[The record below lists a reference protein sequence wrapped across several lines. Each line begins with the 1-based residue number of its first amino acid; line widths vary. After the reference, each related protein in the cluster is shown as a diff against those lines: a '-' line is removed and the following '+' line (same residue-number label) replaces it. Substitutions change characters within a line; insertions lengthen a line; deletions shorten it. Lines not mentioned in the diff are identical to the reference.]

1 MILDSLQ
8 NAGLYETIHPRF
20 KQAFDFLCNT
30 DLLALPLGKTE
41 LDGSNLLVNVFEITG
56 KTPETARL
64 ETHNRYIDIQIP
76 LTAPETMGWLAGS
89 ELKEVS
95 DDYNQVKD
103 ITFFADKAST
113 FVTVNPLE
121 FAVFFP
127 EDGHQPGICE
137 GIQRK
142 IVVKVLV

>member
-1 MILDSLQ
+1 
-8 NAGLYETIHPRF
+8 
-20 KQAFDFLCNT
+20 
-30 DLLALPLGKTE
+30 
-41 LDGSNLLVNVFEITG
+41 
-56 KTPETARL
+56 
-64 ETHNRYIDIQIP
+64 
-76 LTAPETMGWLAGS
+76 
-89 ELKEVS
+89 LKEVS

>member
-8 NAGLYETIHPRF
+8 HAGLYETIHPRF
-20 KQAFDFLCNT
+20 KQAFDFLCKT

-41 LDGSNLLVNVFEITG
+41 LDGPNLLVNVFEITG

-137 GIQRK
+137 GKQRK

>member
-95 DDYNQVKD
+95 NDYNQVKD

>member
-20 KQAFDFLCNT
+20 KQAFDFLRNT
-30 DLLALPLGKTE
+30 DLLALPLGKKE
-41 LDGSNLLVNVFEITG
+41 LDGPNLLINVFEITG
-56 KTPETARL
+56 KTSETARL

-76 LTAPETMGWLAGS
+76 LTAPETMGWLAGT

-95 DDYNQVKD
+95 DDYNQDKD

-121 FAVFFP
+121 FVVFFP

-137 GIQRK
+137 WKLRK

>member
-8 NAGLYETIHPRF
+8 HAGLYETIHPRF